1 MAQLKGGAMI
11 VQIRVDDRLI
21 HGQVALLW
29 GKELNTKGIVVANDH
44 AAHDK
49 TQAATLKM
57 ACPQGQKLLIRTVE
71 DSIKVANDPRGKD
84 MRIFMLTQT
93 VADAYEVA
101 SNCKGNVQGVNI
113 ANAGRF
119 DRSDDVQKV
128 LLTTGVN
135 LNPEDLEAARKL
147 CELGI
152 PVIHQVGTTD
162 PRTKVSDLLA
172 KLG

>member
-1 MAQLKGGAMI
+1 MI

-29 GKELNTKGIVVANDH
+29 GMEINTKGIVVANDH
-44 AAHDK
+44 AAQDK

-57 ACPQGQKLLIRTVE
+57 ACPQGQRLLIRSVK
-71 DSIKVANDPRGKD
+71 DAIKIANDPRGKD

-93 VADAYEVA
+93 VSDAYEVA
-101 SNCKGNVQGVNI
+101 SSCKGNVQAVNI

-119 DRSDDVQKV
+119 DRSDDSKKT
-128 LLTTGVN
+128 LLATGVN
-135 LNPEDLEAARKL
+135 LNPDDLEAAHKL

-162 PRTKVSDLLA
+162 TKTKVSDLLA

>member
-1 MAQLKGGAMI
+1 MI

-29 GKELNTKGIVVANDH
+29 GKELNTKGIIVANDH
-44 AAHDK
+44 AAHDA

-57 ACPQGQKLLIRTVE
+57 ACPQGQKLLIRTVG
-71 DSIKVANDPRGKD
+71 DAIKVANDPRGKG

-93 VADAYEVA
+93 VEDAYRVA
-101 SNCKGNVQGVNI
+101 SGAAGNVQAVNI
-113 ANAGRF
+113 ANVGRF
-119 DRSDDVQKV
+119 DRSDDAAKK

-135 LNPEDLEAARKL
+135 LNPTEVEAARKL
-147 CELGI
+147 CELDI

-162 PRTKVSDLLA
+162 AKTKVSDLLA
-172 KLG
+172 KLK

>member
-1 MAQLKGGAMI
+1 MI

-29 GKELNTKGIVVANDH
+29 GKELNTKGIIVANDH
-44 AAHDK
+44 AAQDA

-57 ACPQGQKLLIRTVE
+57 ACPQGQRLLIRSV
-71 DSIKVANDPRGKD
+71 DDAIKVADDPRGAS

-93 VADAYEVA
+93 VADAYRVA
-101 SNCKGNVQGVNI
+101 SETAKGVVQAVNI
-113 ANAGRF
+113 ANVGRF
-119 DRSDDVQKV
+119 DRSDDAAKT

-147 CELGI
+147 CELDI

-162 PRTKVSDLLA
+162 AKTKVSDLLA
-172 KLG
+172 KIGK

>member
-1 MAQLKGGAMI
+1 MV

-44 AAHDK
+44 AAQDK

-57 ACPQGQKLLIRTVE
+57 ACPQDQRLLIRSVK
-71 DSIKVANDPRGKD
+71 DAIQVANDPRGKG
-84 MRIFMLTQT
+84 MRIFLLTQT
-93 VADAYEVA
+93 VSDAYEVA
-101 SNCKGNVQGVNI
+101 SNCQGKVQAVNI

-119 DRSDDVQKV
+119 DRSDDSKKT

-135 LNPEDLEAARKL
+135 LNPGELEAAKRL

-152 PVIHQVGTTD
+152 PIIHQVGTTD
-162 PRTKVSDLLA
+162 AKVKVSDLLDR
-172 KLG
+172 LG